1 MTQGG
6 PDNST
11 HILVTYLYEL
21 AFYLGRPGLAAAV
34 ALVVLV
40 IVFVFSS
47 AYVRLRADEAM

>member
-21 AFYLGRPGLAAAV
+21 SFRLGRPGQAAAV
-34 ALVVLV
+34 SLAMLA
-40 IVFVFSS
+40 IVFSFTFV
-47 AYVRLRADEAM
+47 YLRLRVPEEA